1 MEIIEKFYNEMND
14 QILMSYEK
22 FTSELQESI
31 INIWKNKYFK
41 MIFNQYKNSIHISDG
56 SEYFL
61 NKLEQC
67 NPKEYRKY
75 IIDINDILNTRR
87 KTTGITEY
95 QTKYGNVNIIIYDVG
110 GQRNERKVI
119 KLFK

>member
-1 MEIIEKFYNEMND
+1 MEIIEKFYKEMND
-14 QILMSYEK
+14 QTILPFEK

-87 KTTGITEY
+87 KTTGVTGY